1 MRALKEGAAPG
12 MAGGGRAVN
21 PMEQICVGVDPARRK
36 DPRPLEPAE
45 NCGSGVVAGPAEMV
59 SGGVAYPPPTPTL
72 DPIWESVPGRPF
84 PIAGG
89 SPWWRVA
96 GIAT

>member
-1 MRALKEGAAPG
+1 MRVLKAAAALG
-12 MAGGGRAVN
+12 MAGGGRGD

-45 NCGSGVVAGPAEMV
+45 SCGSGVVARPAEVV

-84 PIAGG
+84 PTAGG
-89 SPWWRVA
+89 SPWWRLA
-96 GIAT
+96 GITT